1 MLRRPVET
9 ATKCGQFI
17 NHPQEAV
24 WQARAADHHQ
34 DLQACHSYRN
44 RSRGKTRFTS
54 SGWVEGPLFL
64 RMTSVRS
71 QLEPPLGADPPA
83 RGGRA
88 QPHRWSNHYFGTE
101 ICGSGQ
107 IKPRESRRP
116 RFRVAHRHVA
126 PRSMTC
132 HFESKPRSD
141 PAGAR
146 FVAQSCRRCLVAKRI
161 RIITAPPAII
171 GSGGDC
177 AGGSGRAVICASM
190 HSPVY
195 SCNAHW
201 HKRPSYSGVGF
212 SAGRDLGGEFRR
224 TEAEMPRRSEMLSCS
239 SSFGSQ

>member
-1 MLRRPVET
+1 M
-9 ATKCGQFI
+9 
-17 NHPQEAV
+17 
-24 WQARAADHHQ
+24 
-34 DLQACHSYRN
+34 S
-44 RSRGKTRFTS
+44 
-54 SGWVEGPLFL
+54 
-64 RMTSVRS
+64 
-71 QLEPPLGADPPA
+71 
-83 RGGRA
+83 
-88 QPHRWSNHYFGTE
+88 
-101 ICGSGQ
+101 
-107 IKPRESRRP
+107 
-116 RFRVAHRHVA
+116 A

-141 PAGAR
+141 RAGAR

-212 SAGRDLGGEFRR
+212 SAGRDLRGEYSGGLRQKCHAGLKCSLAGRVLARSSGDATAILADRR
-224 TEAEMPRRSEMLSCS
+224 YAANGLTGTIAMMSCVLRNDRLFGLAPLDWSVLLGGSMLCGLLTLL
-239 SSFGSQ
+239 F